1 MENGDVMTI
10 VAFLILF
17 PFFAA
22 VVLSQMKKPGKARD
36 IFLYC
41 CSALIIAAV
50 IALTAD
56 TLTAGISR
64 SYLIETRIWDRII
77 LAGEFALMVL
87 VFYYGFKFRKYY
99 VVLLS
104 AAQTVPIGWM
114 ELSGRSVEGE
124 VHITVDNLT
133 VIMCLVVGVVGSLIC
148 IYAVGYLKDYHRHH
162 TEYRDRSPFF
172 LSMLFVFLGA
182 MFGLVFSASLT
193 WMYFFWE
200 ITSICSFLLIG
211 YNQSKIAVRNSF
223 RALWMNLL
231 GGLGFALAILYS
243 SLVLHAADIQDLVFL
258 GTAAGSR
265 AVLTPVALLAFAA
278 LTKSAQMPFCGWLL
292 GAMVAPTPTSA
303 LLHSATMVKAGVYL
317 LIRLSPLL
325 RANVA
330 GVMVTTIGGFT
341 FFAASL
347 LAISQSDGKKVLAY
361 STVSNLGL
369 ITACAGVGMYEAV
382 WAAILLLMFHAVS
395 KSLMFLSVGAV
406 ENSTGSRNI
415 EDMHGLIVRLPKL
428 AFVMTV
434 GIFGMFLAPFG
445 MLIAKWAALKA
456 FVDSRSVLLILFLI
470 FGSAATL
477 FYWGKW
483 LGKLVP
489 VIRQSERLPDTVHKD
504 EWTAMWILTALVV
517 LICVLFPLLS
527 TRLVQPELIQM
538 FHIRLSAIIGTED
551 VRVMIMMLCMII
563 VLPAVMWVLT
573 SINRKKVVPSY
584 MAGVNEGDDR
594 HFSDSLGQPRQM
606 YLANWYMEDRL
617 GENKILKPSLGVSTA
632 GLVIL
637 MIVAI
642 GGAL

>member
-1 MENGDVMTI
+1 M
-10 VAFLILF
+10 
-17 PFFAA
+17 
-22 VVLSQMKKPGKARD
+22 
-36 IFLYC
+36 
-41 CSALIIAAV
+41 
-50 IALTAD
+50 
-56 TLTAGISR
+56 
-64 SYLIETRIWDRII
+64 
-77 LAGEFALMVL
+77 
-87 VFYYGFKFRKYY
+87 
-99 VVLLS
+99 
-104 AAQTVPIGWM
+104 
-114 ELSGRSVEGE
+114 
-124 VHITVDNLT
+124 
-133 VIMCLVVGVVGSLIC
+133 
-148 IYAVGYLKDYHRHH
+148 
-162 TEYRDRSPFF
+162 
-172 LSMLFVFLGA
+172 
-182 MFGLVFSASLT
+182 
-193 WMYFFWE
+193 
-200 ITSICSFLLIG
+200 
-211 YNQSKIAVRNSF
+211 
-223 RALWMNLL
+223 
-231 GGLGFALAILYS
+231 
-243 SLVLHAADIQDLVFL
+243 
-258 GTAAGSR
+258 
-265 AVLTPVALLAFAA
+265 
-278 LTKSAQMPFCGWLL
+278 
-292 GAMVAPTPTSA
+292 
-303 LLHSATMVKAGVYL
+303 
-317 LIRLSPLL
+317 
-325 RANVA
+325 
-330 GVMVTTIGGFT
+330 
-341 FFAASL
+341 
-347 LAISQSDGKKVLAY
+347 
-361 STVSNLGL
+361 
-369 ITACAGVGMYEAV
+369 
-382 WAAILLLMFHAVS
+382 LLMFHAVS

-517 LICVLFPLLS
+517 LICVLFPLIS